1 MSIQEQEELRISQ
14 NLDDHPSDM
23 ETVTLIIPGMIL
35 LGIYLVVNGHISP
48 GGGFQGGAALAAVVV
63 SHFIMKHDSKFSITD
78 LELIEKAAFVIIVL
92 CGLLFIFTGFFLN
105 HMRLYVP
112 YIVLMN
118 LLLGTKVFC
127 GLSIIFIEFTKTF
140 GSDKNERAH

>member
-1 MSIQEQEELRISQ
+1 MENKQEQEERRISQ
-14 NLDDHPSDM
+14 TLNDHPSDM

-35 LGIYLVVNGHISP
+35 LGVYLVVNGHISP

-63 SHFIMKHDSKFSITD
+63 SHFIMKNDNKFR
-78 LELIEKAAFVIIVL
+78 LETLEKIEKIAFVVIVL
-92 CGLLFIFTGFFLN
+92 CGLLFVITGLFLN
-105 HMRLYVP
+105 HMSYYVA

-118 LLLGTKVFC
+118 LLLGAKVFC

-140 GSDKNERAH
+140 GSEVK